1 MKRPEKKKNESHH
14 ADLGLR
20 RAPKALSQQAAEH
33 WQYTAEELDG
43 LYRQSG
49 AVQLDTR
56 RIWRRTR
63 LRTAAVVVIVALLLG
78 LMTSLGISQV
88 RPAPDGYTM
97 NREADRAGSI
107 VIIDSIIYKA

>member
-1 MKRPEKKKNESHH
+1 MKRPEKKNESHR

-20 RAPKALSQQAAEH
+20 QAEIALSQQAAEH
-33 WQYTAEELDG
+33 WQFTAEELDG

-56 RIWRRTR
+56 RMWRLTK
-63 LRTAAVVVIVALLLG
+63 LRTAAVVVLVALLLG
-78 LMTSLGISQV
+78 LMTSLGISCV

-107 VIIDSIIYKA
+107 VLIDSFVYKA

>member
-1 MKRPEKKKNESHH
+1 MKRPEKKNESRR
-14 ADLGLR
+14 ADVGLR
-20 RAPKALSQQAAEH
+20 RAQKVLSQQAAAH
-33 WQYTAEELDG
+33 WQFTAEELDG

-56 RIWRRTR
+56 RMWRLTK
-63 LRTAAVVVIVALLLG
+63 LRIAAVVVLVALLLG
-78 LMTSLGISQV
+78 LITSLGISQV

-107 VIIDSIIYKA
+107 VIIDSIVYKA